1 MKAEQKD
8 LMMVHL
14 LAVNS
19 VVQIDLMTI
28 ELHWE
33 RNLAVWME
41 AVGLDDSIV
50 IDCEL
55 GCADE
60 RESVANATT
69 IPTATA
75 KVKTAASNLRLLGK
89 VRLPASSSSLST
101 GAAAV
106 SIAGSSTELR
116 L

>member
-1 MKAEQKD
+1 VD
-8 LMMVHL
+8 G
-14 LAVNS
+14 
-19 VVQIDLMTI
+19 I
-28 ELHWE
+28 EVG
-33 RNLAVWME
+33 RAE

-101 GAAAV
+101 GAAV
-106 SIAGSSTELR
+106 LSIAGSSTELR